1 MIENNLII
9 SRDFEK
15 RFFEKKEVKQFSKN
29 FKKVFFEIEK
39 DIDKKDT
46 TLSILS
52 KKFEIDI
59 KLKKLNKL
67 KKYKTI
73 VIIGMGGSILGADA
87 IYNLLKN
94 RIKKKIYF
102 FDNIDNNKIE
112 DFKKKND
119 LRKVLFLVISKSGNT
134 VETLSNFFSLNV
146 IKRKAK
152 NIIIITEKKDN
163 VLYQIS
169 KKFGL
174 FFIEHKNF
182 IGGRYSVLSEVG
194 LVPAYLMGLNIKKM
208 RINLKNVFNKKKK
221 NFLKKS
227 SIRFACLQ
235 KKGAYKNLIFLNY
248 APELEKFIFWCQ
260 QLVAESLG
268 KKGKGFL
275 PVVSNCP
282 KDHHSLLQLYLDGP
296 KNNFFNIFSLHSKS
310 SKKLKTKPFS
320 KKINFLN
327 NKNLDNLKIAQKNAL
342 INVFKKKGIP
352 YREFSLKTI
361 NEKTIGELFSYF
373 ILETIIIGKLIKVN
387 PYDQPAV
394 EEVKLVTKKLLS

>member
-15 RFFEKKEVKQFSKN
+15 RFFKKKEVKQFSKN

-102 FDNIDNNKIE
+102 FDNIDINKIE

-134 VETLSNFFSLNV
+134 VETLSNFF
-146 IKRKAK
+146 
-152 NIIIITEKKDN
+152 
-163 VLYQIS
+163 
-169 KKFGL
+169 
-174 FFIEHKNF
+174 FFEC
-182 IGGRYSVLSEVG
+182 Y
-194 LVPAYLMGLNIKKM
+194 
-208 RINLKNVFNKKKK
+208 KKKSK
-221 NFLKKS
+221 EYN
-227 SIRFACLQ
+227 
-235 KKGAYKNLIFLNY
+235 NY
-248 APELEKFIFWCQ
+248 
-260 QLVAESLG
+260 
-268 KKGKGFL
+268 
-275 PVVSNCP
+275 N
-282 KDHHSLLQLYLDGP
+282 
-296 KNNFFNIFSLHSKS
+296 
-310 SKKLKTKPFS
+310 
-320 KKINFLN
+320 
-327 NKNLDNLKIAQKNAL
+327 
-342 INVFKKKGIP
+342 
-352 YREFSLKTI
+352 
-361 NEKTIGELFSYF
+361 
-373 ILETIIIGKLIKVN
+373 
-387 PYDQPAV
+387 
-394 EEVKLVTKKLLS
+394 